1 MIVLAGWLIFAN
13 RFAFISFYV
22 SSQMW
27 WGLEF
32 QVVETPGVGPG
43 VK

>member
-22 SSQMW
+22 SSQLW
-27 WGLEF
+27 WFQEF
-32 QVVETPGVGPG
+32 FVVVKPGVGPG